1 MKLLVL
7 VLPDL
12 VRLYLYSGQRMM
24 AVVDKYLVLGCVSE
38 TVERGCMGF
47 DYTAHIDALHNLDS
61 NLKVVPGHMSRN
73 FAVVVEEKNYVVRNI
88 FFCHANNCLVSSVE
102 AGLCRESDL
111 TTPDTLSK
119 WDLQPVLHL
128 PIKCQERQS

>member
-12 VRLYLYSGQRMM
+12 VCLYLYSGKRMM
-24 AVVDKYLVLGCVSE
+24 AVVDKYLVLGYVSE

-73 FAVVVEEKNYVVRNI
+73 FAVVVEEKDYVVRNN
-88 FFCHANNCLVSSVE
+88 F
-102 AGLCRESDL
+102 
-111 TTPDTLSK
+111 
-119 WDLQPVLHL
+119 VL
-128 PIKCQERQS
+128 PR

>member
-24 AVVDKYLVLGCVSE
+24 AVVDKYLVLGYVSE
-38 TVERGCMGF
+38 TVEGGCMGF

-73 FAVVVEEKNYVVRNI
+73 FAVVVEEKNYVVRNN
-88 FFCHANNCLVSSVE
+88 FFA
-102 AGLCRESDL
+102 
-111 TTPDTLSK
+111 TLII
-119 WDLQPVLHL
+119 VLSPL
-128 PIKCQERQS
+128 